1 MFVAPTHIQI
11 KPAQAVFYGV
21 FARTILTMF
30 VLFSV
35 MQLGVAQATEAATS
49 PSTETASPIKRIEK
63 NLREIGGKA
72 VDGAADISSTALS
85 LIGVNYKFGGNTPE
99 QGLDCSGFVRYVFQ
113 QATGINLPRSTRDQ
127 AKVGQSVAKDQ
138 LQPGDLVFFN
148 TRRFQF
154 SHVGLYLGNNR
165 FVHSPS
171 SGGAVEVV
179 ELDNSYWKK
188 VFNGARR
195 IIGGETTQN
204 TQSAQSAQSMQVVSA
219 KKRTSSKN
227 NTAVAVNTSA
237 ASDPG
242 IAIPAAAI
250 VDINSLP
257 MAKTYPMGYAGTTD
271 AASTTFPL
279 NAADK

>member
-1 MFVAPTHIQI
+1 MRAIPTHTQI
-11 KPAQAVFYGV
+11 KPAKAAFNCA
-21 FARTILTMF
+21 FARTALVLCFALGSAQPGF
-30 VLFSV
+30 VR
-35 MQLGVAQATEAATS
+35 AAEL
-49 PSTETASPIKRIEK
+49 STEQNTETTSPIKRIEK
-63 NLREIGGKA
+63 NLREMGGKA

-113 QATGINLPRSTRDQ
+113 QATGISLPRSSRDQ
-127 AKVGQSVAKDQ
+127 AKVGQSIEKAQ

-171 SGGAVEVV
+171 SGGSVEVV

-188 VFNGARR
+188 AFNGARR
-195 IIGGETTQN
+195 IIGGDVAH
-204 TQSAQSAQSMQVVSA
+204 SAQSTPVVSA

-237 ASDPG
+237 TSDSV
-242 IAIPAAAI
+242 IVTPAVSV

-257 MAKTYPMGYAGTTD
+257 LAKTYPMGTTD
-271 AASTTFPL
+271 AASTAFPL
-279 NAADK
+279 TAADK

>member
-1 MFVAPTHIQI
+1 MFAAPTHIRI
-11 KPAQAVFYGV
+11 KHAQAAFYGV
-21 FARTILTMF
+21 FTRTTLALCF
-30 VLFSV
+30 VFASALPT
-35 MQLGVAQATEAATS
+35 VAEATEASS
-49 PSTETASPIKRIEK
+49 PSAETASPIKRIEK

-171 SGGAVEVV
+171 SGGSVEVV

-195 IIGGETTQN
+195 IVGGEIAQD
-204 TQSAQSAQSMQVVSA
+204 TQSVQSTQVVSA
-219 KKRTSSKN
+219 KKRKSSKN
-227 NTAVAVNTSA
+227 NTAVAVNASA
-237 ASDPG
+237 ASDTG
-242 IAIPAAAI
+242 IVIPAAA
-250 VDINSLP
+250 VMDINSLP
-257 MAKTYPMGYAGTTD
+257 LAKTYPMGTVGTTD
-271 AASTTFPL
+271 SASTVFPL
-279 NAADK
+279 TAADK

>member
-1 MFVAPTHIQI
+1 MRATPTHIQI
-11 KPAQAVFYGV
+11 KPAMAAFNCV
-21 FARTILTMF
+21 FARITLVLCFAFGAAQPSF
-30 VLFSV
+30 VE
-35 MQLGVAQATEAATS
+35 ATELSTAQ
-49 PSTETASPIKRIEK
+49 STETTSPIKRIEK
-63 NLREIGGKA
+63 NLREMGGRA

-113 QATGINLPRSTRDQ
+113 QATGINLPRSSRDQ
-127 AKVGQSVAKDQ
+127 AKVGQSVDKDQ

-195 IIGGETTQN
+195 IVGGEVAHS
-204 TQSAQSAQSMQVVSA
+204 TQSTQVVSA

-227 NTAVAVNTSA
+227 NTTVAVNTSA
-237 ASDPG
+237 RSDS
-242 IAIPAAAI
+242 AIVTPAVTV

-257 MAKTYPMGYAGTTD
+257 LAKTYPMGITD
-271 AASTTFPL
+271 ATSVALPL
-279 NAADK
+279 TAADK

>member
-21 FARTILTMF
+21 FARTILALCF
-30 VLFSV
+30 VLAV
-35 MQLGVAQATEAATS
+35 TLPTVARSTEASS

-204 TQSAQSAQSMQVVSA
+204 TQSAQSTQVVSA
-219 KKRTSSKN
+219 KKRISSKN

-237 ASDPG
+237 ASDAG

-271 AASTTFPL
+271 AASTTFQL